1 MARLGKTNKGQ
12 NMIDAKAY
20 PIDYDAL
27 EKGGT
32 ISVEEL
38 EHITGKKSST
48 YAFGL
53 AVLAFSQNL
62 QERLEERGLDC
73 VIAQEKRGI
82 KILTD
87 IEASQYSS
95 AEFNKHVR
103 GMGRNLKRILSV
115 DTSEFDADQRALHD
129 ARAGRMSFIYAATRK
144 ARREVRHIDVKKPDT
159 PKLIESRLDE

>member
-1 MARLGKTNKGQ
+1 
-12 NMIDAKAY
+12 MIDATVY

-27 EKGGT
+27 EKGSV

-38 EHITGKKSST
+38 EHITSKKANT

-53 AVLAFSQNL
+53 AVLAFSQKL

-87 IEASQYSS
+87 IEASQYSN

-103 GMGRNLKRILSV
+103 GMSRNLKRILSV
-115 DTSEFDADQRALHD
+115 DTSEFDSDQRVLHD
-129 ARAGRMSFIYAATRK
+129 ARTNRMSFIHAATRK
-144 ARREVRHIDVKKPDT
+144 ARREVKHIEVKKPDT
-159 PKLIESRLDE
+159 PKLIESKTIK